1 MTAET
6 RNGRPRARTE
16 IRRRVMRRVYPSA
29 PDRPRFLESRLLR
42 AGEVAA
48 LLQVSRRSI
57 AVWAQRGLIPFIET
71 PGGHRRF
78 RAADVRALVAS
89 LKRATE
95 LDDLPRIPERPS
107 SLP

>member
-1 MTAET
+1 MAAEP
-6 RNGRPRARTE
+6 RNERRRARTE

-29 PDRPRFLESRLLR
+29 PERPRFLETRLLR

-57 AVWAQRGLIPFIET
+57 AVWAQRGLIPYIET

-89 LKRATE
+89 LKRAAE
-95 LDDLPRIPERPS
+95 LDDLPPIPDRPA
-107 SLP
+107 PRA

>member
-1 MTAET
+1 MPSDRRASRVPPSEV
-6 RNGRPRARTE
+6 RRRAMRRAFPDPRDRPRALAT
-16 IRRRVMRRVYPSA
+16 
-29 PDRPRFLESRLLR
+29 RLMR

-57 AVWAQRGLIPFIET
+57 AAWANRGLIPYIET

-89 LKRATE
+89 LDRTADFGETASH
-95 LDDLPRIPERPS
+95 RS
-107 SLP
+107 S